1 MRVSPAATRDEGV
14 VIFDASTACDIE
26 SLYVQ
31 ALELTLR
38 RRGMR
43 TLTISVALDPARMAR
58 ALHAVEPR
66 AVVLAGHGADLDAL
80 GRLVFGARRIGGDE
94 LTICD
99 FRHALPDSGA
109 STVTRLG
116 DKPIAAVDHLI
127 AAIDGREV
135 WPAAPTGIEA
145 VERSPVRPSAGR
157 SASRHALTSVRKRPT
172 RAGRFPLRMTL
183 VPGDPLAHRALE
195 SLLVAEA
202 NVRRRLS
209 LDLEREGLSS
219 TGFFV
224 LVVLETAG
232 GELEL
237 RTLRRR
243 LQTSKANATEVVDTL
258 VARGLVSRHRLRRA
272 TAAPSACR

>member
-1 MRVSPAATRDEGV
+1 MRRSRRRTTCPPRSPSPVSAAPARRPTPVCVPPSTASTRARRAGSSRRASPSARSSAPSRRSCCPPSRRSPTTAPAPSTGSPGAGPRAGSRRPYDLSPAATREEGV

-58 ALHAVEPR
+58 ALHAVEPDERRRPRRSRRRPRR
-66 AVVLAGHGADLDAL
+66 ARPP
-80 GRLVFGARRIGGDE
+80 RLRRAPHRRRR

-135 WPAAPTGIEA
+135 WPAAPTGMES
-145 VERSPVRPSAGR
+145 VERLAG
-157 SASRHALTSVRKRPT
+157 
-172 RAGRFPLRMTL
+172 
-183 VPGDPLAHRALE
+183 
-195 SLLVAEA
+195 
-202 NVRRRLS
+202 
-209 LDLEREGLSS
+209 
-219 TGFFV
+219 
-224 LVVLETAG
+224 
-232 GELEL
+232 
-237 RTLRRR
+237 
-243 LQTSKANATEVVDTL
+243 
-258 VARGLVSRHRLRRA
+258 
-272 TAAPSACR
+272 